1 MSERRAGELRR
12 NDFFLSRVYGKYL
25 AASVLSMLAT
35 SVSGMIDTV
44 LSGQF
49 LGEDGLAA
57 MSLAGSVG
65 LVYFTVGA
73 VIGMGGSIA
82 GNLAIG
88 RADYKRYREL
98 FTLTV
103 LAMAAASLV
112 MTALGLAFLDEL
124 VAALGG
130 EGRVGEY
137 TRDYLYW
144 YILGGAC
151 TLFIYVPIN
160 FCKMDGLPRAA
171 SFLFILSSGLN
182 VAFTWLF
189 MSPACGL
196 GIAGAAVG
204 TQLSMG
210 ISVLIGALILAKRAK
225 NTRFISLRGVKIWR
239 SLGEILLS
247 GSPNGCNNLFNALKL
262 MLINS
267 LILGLGQQAYL
278 ASFSLI
284 KSVSDLV
291 TGVVNGVAGALMPI
305 VGVYFGERD
314 WGSIHGVCRR
324 AARTGGIITAAFAL
338 GAALLSGA
346 LCALFNITEP
356 AAAEAARR
364 GLACL
369 AASFVFGFANLM
381 CVGYFNTV
389 RRPMLSNL
397 ILGLRTLVCLA
408 PCALLLSRA
417 LGIDGVW
424 LALVAADALTSLVL
438 LAAVC
443 AIRRGN
449 RGLDALLLDRA
460 LLPEREISF
469 SVENTVDAV
478 VSASEKIS
486 GFCEDAGLDA
496 RQSMRVSLALEEL
509 LSVILQYCLHGGRRS
524 YVDIRIFVAEGDAY
538 LRFRWAGRIFD
549 PLRWYEDNRSDPEMA
564 ESTLGVKLIAGQ
576 AKDISF
582 RETFGANNLLVR
594 F

>member
-1 MSERRAGELRR
+1 MSECGAGELRR

-35 SVSGMIDTV
+35 SVSGLIDTV
-44 LSGQF
+44 ISGQF

-57 MSLAGSVG
+57 MSLTGSVG
-65 LVYFTVGA
+65 LIYFTVGA

-98 FTLTV
+98 FTLTT
-103 LAMAAASLV
+103 LAMAAAAVV
-112 MTALGLAFLDEL
+112 MTVLGLAFLDEL
-124 VAALGG
+124 VSALGG

-160 FCKMDGLPRAA
+160 FCKMDGLPRSA

-189 MSPACGL
+189 MSPVCGL
-196 GIAGAAVG
+196 GIAGAAIG

-210 ISVLIGALILAKRAK
+210 ISVAVGVYILAKRAK

-267 LILGLGQQAYL
+267 IILGLGQQAYL

-324 AARTGGIITAAFAL
+324 AARTGGVITAAFAL
-338 GAALLSGA
+338 GAALMSGV
-346 LCALFNITEP
+346 LCGLFNLTDP
-356 AAAEAARR
+356 AASEAARH
-364 GLACL
+364 GLVYL
-369 AASFVFGFANLM
+369 AASFVFGFVNLM

-397 ILGLRTLVCLA
+397 ILGLRMLVCLA
-408 PCALLLSRA
+408 PSALLLSRA

-424 LALVAADALTSLVL
+424 LAFIAADALTTLIM
-438 LAAVC
+438 LAVAG
-443 AIRRGN
+443 AIRRRN
-449 RGLDALLLDRA
+449 SSLDAMLLDKS

-478 VSASEKIS
+478 VFASEKIS

-496 RQSMRVSLALEEL
+496 RCSMRVSLALEEL
-509 LSVILQYCLHGGRRS
+509 LSVILQYCLYGGKRN
-524 YVDIRIFVAEGDAY
+524 YVDIRIFVAEGDVY
-538 LRFRWAGRIFD
+538 LRFRWAGRIFN
-549 PLRWYEDNRSDPEMA
+549 PMRWYEDNKADPEMA
-564 ESTLGVKLIAGQ
+564 ESTLGVKLIAAQ
-576 AKDISF
+576 AKEISF
-582 RETFGANNLLVR
+582 RETFGTNNLLVC

>member
-98 FTLTV
+98 FTLTT

-182 VAFTWLF
+182 VAFT
-189 MSPACGL
+189 
-196 GIAGAAVG
+196 
-204 TQLSMG
+204 
-210 ISVLIGALILAKRAK
+210 
-225 NTRFISLRGVKIWR
+225 
-239 SLGEILLS
+239 
-247 GSPNGCNNLFNALKL
+247 
-262 MLINS
+262 
-267 LILGLGQQAYL
+267 
-278 ASFSLI
+278 
-284 KSVSDLV
+284 
-291 TGVVNGVAGALMPI
+291 
-305 VGVYFGERD
+305 
-314 WGSIHGVCRR
+314 
-324 AARTGGIITAAFAL
+324 
-338 GAALLSGA
+338 
-346 LCALFNITEP
+346 
-356 AAAEAARR
+356 
-364 GLACL
+364 
-369 AASFVFGFANLM
+369 
-381 CVGYFNTV
+381 
-389 RRPMLSNL
+389 
-397 ILGLRTLVCLA
+397 
-408 PCALLLSRA
+408 
-417 LGIDGVW
+417 
-424 LALVAADALTSLVL
+424 
-438 LAAVC
+438 
-443 AIRRGN
+443 
-449 RGLDALLLDRA
+449 
-460 LLPEREISF
+460 
-469 SVENTVDAV
+469 
-478 VSASEKIS
+478 
-486 GFCEDAGLDA
+486 
-496 RQSMRVSLALEEL
+496 
-509 LSVILQYCLHGGRRS
+509 
-524 YVDIRIFVAEGDAY
+524 
-538 LRFRWAGRIFD
+538 
-549 PLRWYEDNRSDPEMA
+549 
-564 ESTLGVKLIAGQ
+564 
-576 AKDISF
+576 
-582 RETFGANNLLVR
+582 
-594 F
+594 

>member
-1 MSERRAGELRR
+1 MSEAGSGGLRR
-12 NDFFLSRVYGKYL
+12 NGFFLSRVYGKYL

-44 LSGQF
+44 LSGRF

-57 MSLAGSVG
+57 MSLTGSVG

-98 FTLTV
+98 FTLTT
-103 LAMAAASLV
+103 LAMAAAAAL
-112 MTALGLAFLDEL
+112 MTALGLIFLDGL
-124 VAALGG
+124 AAALGG
-130 EGRVGEY
+130 EGRAGEY
-137 TRDYLYW
+137 AREYLYW

-171 SFLFILSSGLN
+171 SFLFVLSSGLN

-196 GIAGAAVG
+196 GIAGAAIG

-210 ISVLIGALILAKRAK
+210 LSVLVGALILAKRAK
-225 NTRFISLRGVKIWR
+225 NTRFTSLRGVKIWR
-239 SLGEILLS
+239 SLGEILLC
-247 GSPNGCNNLFNALKL
+247 GSPNGCNNLFNALKIML
-262 MLINS
+262 MNGV
-267 LILGLGQQAYL
+267 ILGLGQQAYL
-278 ASFSLI
+278 ASFSLV
-284 KSVSDLV
+284 KSVGDLL

-324 AARTGGIITAAFAL
+324 AARMGGAITAAFAIA
-338 GAALLSGA
+338 AALLSGA
-346 LCALFNITEP
+346 LCGLFNITDP
-356 AAAEAARR
+356 AAAAAARR

-369 AASFVFGFANLM
+369 AASFVFGFVNLM
-381 CVGYFNTV
+381 CSGYFNTV

-397 ILGLRTLVCLA
+397 ILGLRTLACLA
-408 PCALLLSRA
+408 PCAALLGRA
-417 LGIDGVW
+417 LGIGGVW
-424 LALVAADALTSLVL
+424 LALIAADALTTLII
-438 LAAVC
+438 LAA
-443 AIRRGN
+443 AAIIRRGN
-449 RGLDALLLDRA
+449 PGLDSLLLDRG

-478 VSASEKIS
+478 VFASEKIS
-486 GFCEDAGLDA
+486 GFCEDAGLGA
-496 RQSMRVSLALEEL
+496 RRAMRVSLALEEL
-509 LSVILQYCLHGGRRS
+509 LGVILQRCLGGGKRS
-524 YVDIRIFVAEGDAY
+524 YVDIRIFTAGGGVY

-549 PLRWYEDNRSDPEMA
+549 PLRWYEDNKSDPEMA
-564 ESTLGVKLIAGQ
+564 ESTLGVKLVAAQ
-576 AKDISF
+576 AEEISF
-582 RETFGANNLLVR
+582 RETFGTNNLLVR

>member
-57 MSLAGSVG
+57 MSLAGSMG

-103 LAMAAASLV
+103 LAAAAASLV

-189 MSPACGL
+189 MSPVCGL
-196 GIAGAAVG
+196 GIAGAAAG

-210 ISVLIGALILAKRAK
+210 ISVAVGVYILAKRAK
-225 NTRFISLRGVKIWR
+225 NTRFISLRGVRIWR

-262 MLINS
+262 MFINS

-417 LGIDGVW
+417 L
-424 LALVAADALTSLVL
+424 
-438 LAAVC
+438 
-443 AIRRGN
+443 
-449 RGLDALLLDRA
+449 
-460 LLPEREISF
+460 LPEREISF

-478 VSASEKIS
+478 VFASEKIS

-496 RQSMRVSLALEEL
+496 RRAMRVSLALEEL
-509 LSVILQYCLHGGRRS
+509 LSVILRYCLHGGRRS
-524 YVDIRIFVAEGDAY
+524 YVDIRIFIAEGDVY

-582 RETFGANNLLVR
+582 RETFGTNNLLVR